1 MADEAANPGAND
13 DFALSP
19 ADGPGRQRIQAFL
32 EPPRIPEDPPL
43 PPKTSEYQ
51 FRLTDILIVTA
62 GVGLGLAGGS
72 WMPRDIFAAV
82 LGLVTLLGLMLV
94 HVYPPESRLG
104 KVIWG
109 TLVLAYFISVGA
121 AILRPTVADLDRLN

>member
-1 MADEAANPGAND
+1 MPDDATTPADD
-13 DFALSP
+13 DFKLRP
-19 ADGPGRQRIQAFL
+19 PDGPGRERIEKFL
-32 EPPRIPEDPPL
+32 EPSPLAAMPEEPPA
-43 PPKTSEYQ
+43 KSEYQ

-72 WMPRDIFAAV
+72 WMPRDIFAAI

-104 KVIWG
+104 KVLWG
-109 TLVLAYFISVGA
+109 TLVMAYLISVVA
-121 AILRPTVADLDRLN
+121 AIFRPLAS

>member
-1 MADEAANPGAND
+1 MPDEVAKPVESD
-13 DFALSP
+13 ELALGP
-19 ADGPGRQRIQAFL
+19 PDGPGRQRIQQFL
-32 EPPRIPEDPPL
+32 DPPVIAPDP
-43 PPKTSEYQ
+43 PPKPSEYQ

-82 LGLVTLLGLMLV
+82 LGLVTLIGLMLV

-121 AILRPTVADLDRLN
+121 AILRPTITSPP

>member
-1 MADEAANPGAND
+1 MPADTTIPGDND
-13 DFALSP
+13 DFALRP
-19 ADGPGRQRIQAFL
+19 PETPGREAIERFL
-32 EPPRIPEDPPL
+32 DPPVI
-43 PPKTSEYQ
+43 PPDPPAKPSEFQ

-62 GVGLGLAGGS
+62 GVGLGLAGGR

-82 LGLVTLLGLMLV
+82 LGLVTLVGLMLV
-94 HVYPPESRLG
+94 HIYPPESRLG

-121 AILRPTVADLDRLN
+121 AILRPTTFIE

>member
-1 MADEAANPGAND
+1 MADQAAKPAESD
-13 DFALSP
+13 DFALRP
-19 ADGPGRQRIQAFL
+19 PDGPGRQRIQQF
-32 EPPRIPEDPPL
+32 PPVIAPDPP
-43 PPKTSEYQ
+43 PKPSEYQ

-121 AILRPTVADLDRLN
+121 AILRPTSLAE